1 MQEMVK
7 QFLNLAGAGIGVG
20 SLIGFIVIIFDYT
33 FTSVLSMMKGR

>member
-1 MQEMVK
+1 MHEMVK